1 MSDIDKLQETEESNK
16 NNSPTSQ
23 PDKDLTNDPSSEL
36 NETQKADSV
45 GSEEVVNAN
54 EKVGDVTNED
64 IETPDTDKNIV
75 EETAEAKTIETED
88 GNEGNPPASQSDNN
102 LTNDPSLE
110 LNETQKA
117 APVDSEEAVN
127 ANEKAD
133 DVTNEDIETP
143 DTDKNVVEETAEAKT
158 IETEDGNEGNPP
170 ASQSDNNLTNDPS
183 LELNDTQ
190 KAAPVDSE
198 EAVNANE
205 KADDVTNKDIETP
218 DTDKSAEKDTAAGKT
233 SKTDEKDDEVINEI
247 EESNA
252 EDAEDEGNKERHTIE
267 VKEYDTMSL
276 EALAIELE
284 KLLKNEKVQA
294 IKSHVDNINAV
305 FKSKFQALID
315 EKKEEFLN
323 DGGNE
328 IDFYYASPIQK
339 RFKTAYKEYR
349 KRLNEHYQGLEK
361 NLKQNLANKLEIIE
375 ELKGLINVEENI
387 NTTYKHFKEL
397 QERWRTTGPIP
408 RDKYNNAWNSYHHH
422 VEMFYDF
429 LHLNRDLR
437 DLDFKHNL
445 EKKLM
450 IIDRA
455 EELAQDD
462 NVMRAFR
469 ELQELHKMWKE
480 ELGPVAREHREEIW
494 ERFKAATKI
503 INDRRQIY
511 YQEIDKVYEKNLE
524 IKLEII
530 ANIDAINAQE
540 YKSHNAWQKKIKEI
554 EEQRNAFFNAGKV
567 PIKLNESTW
576 AKFKESV
583 RTFNRRKN
591 AFYKGL
597 KKEQYKNLQQKLD
610 LIKIA
615 EDNKDSEDFEAT
627 TPLMKKI
634 QSDWKKIGHV
644 PRKDSDKIWKQFKS
658 ACNSYFDK
666 LHAKRNSANQENI
679 DAFNKKNDFLNTLK
693 DLKLTD
699 NKDQNLEIIKEQITQ
714 WRTFGRVPND
724 KRYIEGKFQKT
735 IDGLLASLNMDKN
748 EVEMI
753 KFENKLDH
761 MNTSDDDN
769 RNLDNERSFI
779 RKKIDEVKSQIN
791 QLENNLQFFTNV
803 NDDNPLVKEVHQNI
817 KTHKESLKLWKS
829 KLQKIKDFY

>member
-1 MSDIDKLQETEESNK
+1 MSDINKLQEENNEDKSIVSQSNDDLTSTDDASLESN
-16 NNSPTSQ
+16 
-23 PDKDLTNDPSSEL
+23 DK
-36 NETQKADSV
+36 
-45 GSEEVVNAN
+45 N
-54 EKVGDVTNED
+54 EKVDNVDSEGAVNTNESADETVNEDIESPNKDKNIVAADAKSETIEENNEDESMVGQSNKDLKNSDEASLESNDKTEKVDNVDSEDAVDTNESVDETANED
-64 IETPDTDKNIV
+64 IETP
-75 EETAEAKTIETED
+75 
-88 GNEGNPPASQSDNN
+88 
-102 LTNDPSLE
+102 
-110 LNETQKA
+110 
-117 APVDSEEAVN
+117 
-127 ANEKAD
+127 
-133 DVTNEDIETP
+133 
-143 DTDKNVVEETAEAKT
+143 
-158 IETEDGNEGNPP
+158 
-170 ASQSDNNLTNDPS
+170 
-183 LELNDTQ
+183 
-190 KAAPVDSE
+190 
-198 EAVNANE
+198 
-205 KADDVTNKDIETP
+205 NKDENIEAANA
-218 DTDKSAEKDTAAGKT
+218 KSET
-233 SKTDEKDDEVINEI
+233 SEVETDEVINEI

-267 VKEYDTMSL
+267 VKAYDTMSL

-294 IKSHVDNINAV
+294 IKAHVDNINNE
-305 FKSKFQALID
+305 FKTKFQSLID

-328 IDFYYASPIQK
+328 IDFYYSSPVQK
-339 RFKTAYKEYR
+339 RFKEAYREYR

-375 ELKGLINVEENI
+375 ELKGLINLEENI

-422 VEMFYDF
+422 VEIFYDF

-445 EKKLM
+445 EKKLL
-450 IIDRA
+450 IIARA

-462 NVMRAFR
+462 NVMHSFR

-480 ELGPVAREHREEIW
+480 ELGPVAREHREGIW

-503 INDRRQIY
+503 INDKRQVY

-524 IKLEII
+524 VKLEII
-530 ANIDAINAQE
+530 ANINAINTQE
-540 YKSHNAWQKKIKEI
+540 NRSHSAWQKKIKEI
-554 EEQRNAFFNAGKV
+554 EELRNAFFNAGKV
-567 PIKLNESTW
+567 PIKVNESTW

-583 RTFNRRKN
+583 RVFNRQKN

-597 KKEQYKNLQQKLD
+597 KKEQYNNLQQKLD

-615 EDNKDSEDFEAT
+615 EDNKDSDDFEAT

-666 LHAKRNSANQENI
+666 LHAKRNAANQENI
-679 DAFNKKNDFLNTLK
+679 DAFNKKNDFLNALK
-693 DLKLTD
+693 ELKLTD
-699 NKDQNLEIIKEQITQ
+699 TKEKNLVTIKEQINQ
-714 WRTFGRVPND
+714 WRTFGKVPND

-735 IDGLLASLNMDKN
+735 IDSLLSSLEMDKN

-753 KFENKLDH
+753 KFENKLDSF
-761 MNTSDDDN
+761 NTSDDDH

-817 KTHKESLKLWKS
+817 KTHKESLKLWKN